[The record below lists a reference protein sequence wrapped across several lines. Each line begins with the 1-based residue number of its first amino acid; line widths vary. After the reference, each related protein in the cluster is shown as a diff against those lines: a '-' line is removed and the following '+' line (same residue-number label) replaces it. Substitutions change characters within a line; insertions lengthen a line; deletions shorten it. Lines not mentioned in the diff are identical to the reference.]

1 MLRKATKWQASYE
14 DLLHFLTRIYSKRLN
29 RLFTTFVRPHLEYG
43 QTIWSPHLKKNI
55 KSIEKFQRRATK
67 SVNGFKN
74 YSYQD
79 RLARLNLPTLAFR
92 RLCNNMIEI
101 YKQGL
106 RQGNYY
112 SNIPSKNKTDYI
124 IECLYHQ

>member
-29 RLFTTFVRPHLEYG
+29 RLFTTFVRPHLENG

-55 KSIEKFQRRATK
+55 KSIENFQRRATK

-92 RLCNNMIEI
+92 RLRNNMIEI
-101 YKQGL
+101 YKHFEVYDKEIITLTFQ
-106 RQGNYY
+106 
-112 SNIPSKNKTDYI
+112 PKTRPI
-124 IECLYHQ
+124 T